1 MNDGAWSRRAPEA
14 MVLKTIKKVEV
25 SVVTASAL
33 IASGGHLQWRA
44 GRQRLLARVACSVWE
59 VYSLTNTAVRACM
72 CTIHDGRD
80 SRGASLSVENRG
92 PRSSRGLICGESEN
106 SLTTT

>member
-1 MNDGAWSRRAPEA
+1 

-72 CTIHDGRD
+72 CTIRDGRER
-80 SRGASLSVENRG
+80 RGASLSVENRALVRHEG
-92 PRSSRGLICGESEN
+92 SYTANASAKSSQD
-106 SLTTT
+106 